1 MRRAALTV
9 SIVLVALL
17 PSWSFGQDVSPSADD
32 FARAL
37 LGQAG
42 AAQKTRS
49 LGGAACKTRGL
60 MITPGSDSADQPL
73 PQDPT
78 RIATVPA
85 EYCVLPEGQQ
95 INIRIGF
102 AFDSAVLAPAEA
114 EKLVNL
120 CAAMQSVQVAQFQII
135 GHSDASGPEAYN
147 LSLSVLR
154 AEEVRRHLVATCGLP
169 ADRLEAIGVG
179 EGFPFEPANPRADA
193 NRRVEFQALG

>member
-9 SIVLVALL
+9 STLLVALL
-17 PSWSFGQDVSPSADD
+17 PSWSFGQDAAPSAED
-32 FARAL
+32 FAKAL

-49 LGGAACKTRGL
+49 LGGTACKTRGL
-60 MITPGSDSADQPL
+60 MITPGSDAVHKPL

-78 RIATVPA
+78 RLATVPA
-85 EYCVLPEGQQ
+85 EYCELPEGQQ

-120 CAAMQSVQVAQFQII
+120 CTAMRAVQVARFQII

-169 ADRLEAIGVG
+169 AERLEAIGVG
-179 EGFPFEPANPRADA
+179 EGFPADPADPRADA